1 MGEVA
6 EAESL
11 GKHGRVALDFEPST
25 PPPPPSSIL
34 SPFPCLPQCPCAGS
48 LGTSFRRTILLQPS
62 PIPASPTSA
71 STSTITNAFLHTKML
86 HVEAQYLISRGRKR
100 IERREGKRVRVCPS
114 GCIFTD
120 GPTVLH
126 INAVFCYLYFVSHQC
141 FP

>member
-1 MGEVA
+1 
-6 EAESL
+6 
-11 GKHGRVALDFEPST
+11 
-25 PPPPPSSIL
+25 
-34 SPFPCLPQCPCAGS
+34 
-48 LGTSFRRTILLQPS
+48 
-62 PIPASPTSA
+62 
-71 STSTITNAFLHTKML
+71 ML

-141 FP
+141 FPSALSQDIPVISVDHTQIFPGWLFPIDDDLDSIHVF